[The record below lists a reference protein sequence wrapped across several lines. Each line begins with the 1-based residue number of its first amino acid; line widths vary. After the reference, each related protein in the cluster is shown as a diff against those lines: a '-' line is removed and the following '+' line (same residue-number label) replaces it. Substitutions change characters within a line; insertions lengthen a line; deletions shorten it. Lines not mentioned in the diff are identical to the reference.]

1 MNTIERLE
9 AVALSDSDLARMLG
23 KEKARTKILQYDALG
38 KYETFD
44 QLMPGERDCCIVL
57 LQIEKPGASPVG
69 HWITL
74 LNHGS
79 HFEHFDSYG
88 LDPDEELAI
97 THENRHIT
105 DMIKRS
111 TKRVESSS
119 YKLQA
124 KREAVNTCGRHA
136 VVRVLHSE
144 LEKKEY
150 TNMLLQVHRNPDV
163 AVTLMT
169 KFL

>member
-9 AVALSDSDLARMLG
+9 AVALSDADLKRMLG
-23 KEKARTKILQYDALG
+23 KHASNTKIIQYEQLK
-38 KYETFD
+38 KYNDMSQLLPNET
-44 QLMPGERDCCIVL
+44 DCCIVL

-74 LNHGS
+74 LNHGT
-79 HFEHFDSYG
+79 HYEHFDSYG

-97 THENRHIT
+97 THEHSHLT
-105 DMIKRS
+105 DIIKN
-111 TKRVESSS
+111 TKKRVESSS

-136 VVRVLHSE
+136 VVRVLHRE
-144 LEKKEY
+144 LEKPEY
-150 TNMLLQVHRNPDV
+150 TSMLRQVHSNPDV